1 MIVCDISV
9 QCVLKLD
16 LSFLHDYIVHT
27 VGYPHAKYQR
37 PNPFCIEMS
46 GVLKIGIG
54 EGNRGALGACML
66 QQTHLNSVFLL
77 HLHKDKTDNINLM
90 KVAHEFILVN

>member
-1 MIVCDISV
+1 MIFCDISV

-54 EGNRGALGACML
+54 EGNRGALGAHAPHILWTGGTGGM
-66 QQTHLNSVFLL
+66 H
-77 HLHKDKTDNINLM
+77 
-90 KVAHEFILVN
+90 VATNAFK